1 MPMHNG
7 VSTESPERRD
17 IIGVRPGDL
26 DNLFLRLAN
35 PQAKTP
41 SGIFLQS

>member
-1 MPMHNG
+1 MPTRNR
-7 VSTESPERRD
+7 VSTESPERGV